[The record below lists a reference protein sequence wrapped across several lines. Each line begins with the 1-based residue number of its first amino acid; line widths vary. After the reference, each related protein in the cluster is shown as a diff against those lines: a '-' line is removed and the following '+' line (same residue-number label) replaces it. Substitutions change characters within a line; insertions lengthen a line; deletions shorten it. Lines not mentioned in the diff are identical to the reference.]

1 MNRSTTTLAAA
12 ALCLACGAIHAQEA
26 RNEGLNSIPPGDVVE
41 SVTLDTA
48 AGPVT
53 VTSSPGI
60 APSAE
65 YGVDFAAL
73 DRDDDGYLM
82 RTEAAATT
90 GRTAP
95 PGDLSAQFDAVDRD
109 GDDRLTF
116 NEVLAWV
123 Y

>member
-1 MNRSTTTLAAA
+1 MNTLTTLAAA
-12 ALCLACGAIHAQEA
+12 ATLCIASGAIHAQEA

-41 SVTLDTA
+41 SVTLDTT

-73 DRDDDGYLM
+73 DRDDDGYLL

-95 PGDLSAQFDAVDRD
+95 PGDLSAQFDSVDED
-109 GDDRLTF
+109 NDDRLTF
-116 NEVLAWV
+116 KEVLAWV